1 MTNSPDA
8 AREYHRL
15 TSYTTGFQTP
25 DDPRKNIEWAGPMK
39 EPRPPQFK
47 TYEGGERLLLPRDLA
62 ELRISAVDA
71 LSGRALSGAPLDAA
85 AIARIL
91 FYSAGLARRME
102 HDGRTVWFRHS
113 GSAGNLFPLELYLVT
128 RALDGL
134 AAGVYQYDVLE
145 HALVTLRSAD
155 YRGSVARALADD
167 AAASAYIIITG
178 IPWRTTWKY
187 QDRGF
192 RHIYWDAGTMLG
204 QLLTLAAAQAVTTPQ
219 VRLGFVDE
227 ELREL
232 VGADGIDEFPIAVVA
247 LGRSER
253 APESPAL
260 GDVPRGLLS
269 PDLKRFPITSL
280 AQESGALADAE
291 QVRAWRAAAHRA
303 DAFAAPIPSEGSPPS
318 SEVSLE
324 RTIRIRGSTRRFA
337 RGTAPAAPVSYYT
350 SPSPRDRQKSR
361 MPSSG

>member
-25 DDPRKNIEWAGPMK
+25 DDPRKNIAWAGPMK

-47 TYEGGERLLLPRDLA
+47 TYEGGERLPLPRDLA

-71 LSGRALSGAPLDAA
+71 LSGRALSGAALDAA

-134 AAGVYQYDVLE
+134 AAGVYQYDALE

-155 YRGSVARALADD
+155 HRGSVARALADD

-260 GDVPRGLLS
+260 GDAPRGLLS

-291 QVRAWRAAAHRA
+291 QVRAWRAAAQRA

-324 RTIRIRGSTRRFA
+324 RTIASPTSEA
-337 RGTAPAAPVSYYT
+337 R
-350 SPSPRDRQKSR
+350 
-361 MPSSG
+361 